1 MTGERFRF
9 RERLAAFQAAVVLLA
24 VQRFTGT
31 SRPSLRSCRSS
42 AHFLSFGANRG
53 KLVGVESEWSV
64 FIANKCDSSRTNG
77 FASVFDIQL
86 MAWIKPDNV
95 KHISIQEAVNATMLA
110 ETQFKLPL
118 LRFPT

>member
-9 RERLAAFQAAVVLLA
+9 RERLAAFQAAVALLA
-24 VQRFTGT
+24 VQGLTELPGR
-31 SRPSLRSCRSS
+31 LS
-42 AHFLSFGANRG
+42 AVAAVQRISSFGANRG

-64 FIANKCDSSRTNG
+64 FIANKCDSSRTKR

-118 LRFPT
+118 LRFPM